1 MLVFGKKHVFVT
13 VPGLSQNGTGLFFC
27 STQEKQNNNNKKKNT
42 SVAKKLKVN
51 VASHCGICK
60 Q

>member
-13 VPGLSQNGTGLFFC
+13 VPGLSQNGTGLFIG
-27 STQEKQNNNNKKKNT
+27 STQEKQNNNNKKNM
-42 SVAKKLKVN
+42 SMAKKLKVN

>member
-1 MLVFGKKHVFVT
+1 
-13 VPGLSQNGTGLFFC
+13 VPGLSQNGTGLLFG
-27 STQEKQNNNNKKKNT
+27 STQEKQNNNNKKNM
-42 SVAKKLKVN
+42 SMAKKLKVN

>member
-13 VPGLSQNGTGLFFC
+13 VPGLSQNGTGLLFG
-27 STQEKQNNNNKKKNT
+27 STQEKQNNNNKKNM
-42 SVAKKLKVN
+42 SMAKKLKVN
-51 VASHCGICK
+51 VASHCGICE